1 MIFKFADYGFNRS
14 HSVAYA
20 MISYRMAYLKA
31 HYPKLF
37 MKHLLSSAI
46 NSEIKTKEYIYECA
60 KNTISIRK
68 PDINLSTDS
77 YETIN
82 NNIIF
87 PLTNIKNVGV
97 NAARTIL
104 KEREKGKFKDIF
116 DFVARCY
123 GGPINSKTLENL
135 IYAGTFDSFGF
146 NKNTLI
152 QNLDVIV
159 NYSEIGSYI
168 SDDTFKP
175 ELEQYPESSK
185 KELMQKEL
193 EVFGFY
199 LSNHPITEYK
209 KQNPKAIELKEISSY
224 FDRMVEAIVYVD
236 KTKEI
241 DTKNKDKMMFITGS
255 DELSQVDIVVFPRVY
270 QVMPTI
276 NLGDI
281 LKITGKIEKRYDQYQ
296 IVASKIIKLN

>member
-1 MIFKFADYGFNRS
+1 MPSIYTGLGVLNSDMI
-14 HSVAYA
+14 
-20 MISYRMAYLKA
+20 
-31 HYPKLF
+31 
-37 MKHLLSSAI
+37 
-46 NSEIKTKEYIYECA
+46 
-60 KNTISIRK
+60 
-68 PDINLSTDS
+68 
-77 YETIN
+77 
-82 NNIIF
+82 
-87 PLTNIKNVGV
+87 
-97 NAARTIL
+97 
-104 KEREKGKFKDIF
+104 FKDIF

-159 NYSEIGSYI
+159 NYSEIGSYV

-296 IVASKIIKLN
+296 IVANKIIKLN